1 MEKISRKSFLK
12 MAATAA
18 VGSVAAGALASCS
31 SSSTAASSTAASA
44 SSEAASAAA
53 GAGLTY
59 TPGTYTATA
68 AGIRSDVTVTA
79 TFDQTSITDIV
90 VDVSGETAG
99 LGADIGDTMVNRF
112 LEAQDCTVD
121 GVSGSTVTS
130 NAVKTALADCMSQAS
145 GTTVTVGVEVEGS
158 KDEVDLDSVTPSKT
172 IEADAVVLGCGA
184 AGLQAALELQAAG
197 VSTYLLEKGSSCGVS
212 NGAAAGG
219 PALAD
224 TRVQA
229 AEGATVTEQ
238 TLYDS
243 QYGFRRGTVNG
254 SLLRKCIAQGERV
267 VSNFM
272 DNGVNMGL
280 RRDAY
285 GMGFRAR
292 HNFANLEGKQ
302 VSGVDRFQPLIDRFE
317 QDGGVFEANREALR
331 LIKTGDAVTGVLV
344 RDTESGDYYQ
354 YNAKAVLVATG
365 GYAGNDEMIRE
376 HFGDINVMPLC
387 NTLSNGQGYNMVIE
401 AGGVADRNWA
411 LCCNEFG
418 GANYKSSKTG
428 YSIVRSNDALRF
440 AIYGG
445 LLVDSCG
452 DRFMNEQYLSDR
464 PLALGG
470 EMSLRVAHYY
480 AVVDQQMYD
489 ECRDNGILAYFG
501 NPADWYVGSTGYT
514 TELLPNL
521 DEHMEQA
528 ISEGWAVKG
537 TLDECAEFFGLE
549 NLAETVEAYNEIC
562 AEKNDSVFYK
572 SSYLLH
578 ELSGETYYVIEYEP
592 SIWCTFGGVKTDAYS
607 RAVTPTQEP
616 IPGLYVA
623 GVDNGSLYAS
633 PYYENEGAAL
643 GTAYTSGIVA
653 ADCMVSYINS
663 L

>member
-1 MEKISRKSFLK
+1 MSKINRRNFLK
-12 MAATAA
+12 TAA
-18 VGSVAAGALASCS
+18 VGALGLGAAGALSACNSAS
-31 SSSTAASSTAASA
+31 SSAAASSTASSA
-44 SSEAASAAA
+44 
-53 GAGLTY
+53 AGLTY
-59 TPGTYTATA
+59 TPGTYTAKA
-68 AGIRSDVTVTA
+68 AGISSDVVVTA
-79 TFDQTSITDIV
+79 TFDATSITELT
-90 VDVSGETAG
+90 VDVSGETKG
-99 LGADIGDTMVNRF
+99 IGADIADTMVERI
-112 LEAQDCTVD
+112 LAAQDCSVD
-121 GVSGSTVTS
+121 GVSGATITS

-145 GTTVTVGVEVEGS
+145 GTTVTVNVDVDAGEN
-158 KDEVDLDSVTPSKT
+158 VDLDSVTPTKT
-172 IEADAVVLGCGA
+172 IETDAVVLGCGA
-184 AGLQAALELQAAG
+184 AGIQAALTLQAAG
-197 VSTYLLEKGSSCGVS
+197 VNTYLLEKGTSCGVS
-212 NGAAAGG
+212 NGSQAGG
-219 PALAD
+219 PALAE

-229 AEGATVTEQ
+229 AENATVSVE
-238 TLYDS
+238 TLYTC
-243 QYGFRRGTVNG
+243 QYGFSNGTVNAG
-254 SLLRKCIAQGERV
+254 LLRKCIAQGERV

-292 HNFANLEGKQ
+292 HNFANAEGVQ
-302 VSGVDRFQPLIDRFE
+302 VKGTDRFQPLVDKFTA
-317 QDGGVFEANREALR
+317 DGGVFEASREAVK

-344 RDTESGDYYQ
+344 KDGTTGDYYQ

-365 GYAGNDEMIRE
+365 GYAGNDKMIRE

-387 NTLSNGQGYNMVIE
+387 NTLSNGAGYNMVIE

-428 YSIVRSNDALRF
+428 YAIVRSNDALRF

-445 LLVDSCG
+445 LLVDPCG

-480 AVVDQQMYD
+480 AVVDQAMYE
-489 ECRDNGILAYFG
+489 ECRDKGILAYFG
-501 NPADWYVGSTGYT
+501 NPKDWYVGSTGYT

-521 DEHMEQA
+521 DEHMQQA
-528 ISEGWAVKG
+528 IDEQWAFKG
-537 TLDECAEFFGLE
+537 TLAECAEFFGLE
-549 NLAETVEAYNEIC
+549 NLEQTVADYNALC
-562 AEKNDSVFYK
+562 TAKKDDQFYK
-572 SSYLLH
+572 SSYLLR
-578 ELSGETYYVIEYEP
+578 ELTGDTFYVVEYEP

-607 RAVTPTQEP
+607 RAVTPQQEP

-653 ADCMVSYINS
+653 ADCMIEYIQT

>member
-1 MEKISRKSFLK
+1 MNKKIDRRGFLK
-12 MAATAA
+12 TAA
-18 VGSVAAGALASCS
+18 ISALGLGAAGALSACDAA
-31 SSSTAASSTAASA
+31 SSSTAASSGAAS
-44 SSEAASAAA
+44 SGASA
-53 GAGLTY
+53 LSY

-68 AGIRSDVTVTA
+68 AGISSDVTVTA
-79 TFDQTSITDIV
+79 TFDASTITELTI
-90 VDVSGETAG
+90 DVSGETKG
-99 LGADIGDTMVNRF
+99 IGADIAETMVERI
-112 LEAQDCTVD
+112 LDAQTCNVD
-121 GVSGSTVTS
+121 GVSGATVTS

-145 GTTVTVGVEVEGS
+145 GTKVTVNVDVDAAE
-158 KDEVDLDSVTPSKT
+158 EVDLNTVVPTKT
-172 IEADAVVLGCGA
+172 IETDAVVLGCGA
-184 AGLQAALELQAAG
+184 AGIQAALTLQAAG
-197 VSTYLLEKGSSCGVS
+197 VNTYLLEKGASCGVS

-219 PALAD
+219 PALAE

-229 AEGATVTEQ
+229 AENATVSVE
-238 TLYDS
+238 TLYECE
-243 QYGFRRGTVNG
+243 YGFSRGTVNG
-254 SLLRKCIAQGERV
+254 SLLRKCAAQGDRV
-267 VSNFM
+267 VGNFM

-292 HNFANLEGKQ
+292 HNFANAEGKQ
-302 VSGVDRFQPLIDRFE
+302 VKGVDRFQPLVDKFTA
-317 QDGGVFEANREALR
+317 DGGVFEASREAVR

-344 RDTESGDYYQ
+344 KDTNTGDYYQ

-387 NTLSNGQGYNMVIE
+387 NTLSNGAGYNMVIE

-411 LCCNEFG
+411 LACNEFG

-428 YSIVRSNDALRF
+428 YAIVRSNDALRF

-445 LLVDSCG
+445 LIVDPCG

-470 EMSLRVAHYY
+470 EMSLRVARYY
-480 AVVDQQMYD
+480 AVVDQTMYD
-489 ECRDNGILAYFG
+489 ECRDKGVLAYFG
-501 NPADWYVGSTGYT
+501 NPKDWYVGSTGYA

-521 DEHMEQA
+521 DEHMQQA
-528 ISEGWAVKG
+528 IDEQWAFKG
-537 TLDECAEFFGLE
+537 TLAECAEFFGLE
-549 NLAETVEAYNEIC
+549 NLEQTVADYNALCEAG
-562 AEKNDSVFYK
+562 KDDQFYK

-578 ELSGETYYVIEYEP
+578 PLTGDTFYVVEYEP

-607 RAVTPTQEP
+607 RAVTPQQEP

-653 ADCMVSYINS
+653 ADCMIDYIQS